1 MTDLSWGV
9 CRWLCREQEAGVE
22 TGAGTS
28 RSAHLHGGALP
39 CLPLVPSPLGV
50 TRLFFEETEDYI
62 FYREQAVFLIFV
74 SFFRCDL
81 YLCSNPHP
89 GWGRLVAWA
98 QVSLSQ
104 GPGVTGQGWDGG
116 AHTQRPDCAHVLAA
130 QLPVFQKILHISLVN
145 GDGTLAKPRVSSRCT
160 WGRRSPPGS
169 PWVAE
174 ATPGGPDLSP
184 GMAARVTHFSPG
196 PGVSGSVPLV
206 RH

>member
-1 MTDLSWGV
+1 MSKKPVWRLARAPPALPVSTVGPSHASHLSPVLWVSLDCFLKKQKIIFFTESKLFFLFLYHFSDVICTFAPILIQGGGDLWRGP
-9 CRWLCREQEAGVE
+9 
-22 TGAGTS
+22 
-28 RSAHLHGGALP
+28 RSAFH
-39 CLPLVPSPLGV
+39 
-50 TRLFFEETEDYI
+50 R
-62 FYREQAVFLIFV
+62 
-74 SFFRCDL
+74 
-81 YLCSNPHP
+81 
-89 GWGRLVAWA
+89 
-98 QVSLSQ
+98 
-104 GPGVTGQGWDGG
+104 GQGSLARVGDGG